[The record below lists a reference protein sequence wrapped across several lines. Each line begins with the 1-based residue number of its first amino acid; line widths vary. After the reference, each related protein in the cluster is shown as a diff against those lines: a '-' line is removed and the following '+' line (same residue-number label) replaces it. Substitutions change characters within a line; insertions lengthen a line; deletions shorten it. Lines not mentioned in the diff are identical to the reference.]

1 MTADR
6 SAKTASNSFWSPF
19 GPLIHRRA
27 SSKGSDSSRKPG
39 CEERR
44 GPEVDQQKPVARHGK
59 ALMKTTS
66 HQGFSVGLTGF
77 EPATP

>member
-1 MTADR
+1 MAGDR
-6 SAKTASNSFWSPF
+6 RAKTASKRFWSPF

-27 SSKGSDSSRKPG
+27 SSTGSDPSRRSGP
-39 CEERR
+39 EERR
-44 GPEVDQQKPVARHGK
+44 GPEGDQQKPVARHDK
-59 ALMKTTS
+59 ALMKTAS

>member
-1 MTADR
+1 MTGEA
-6 SAKTASNSFWSPF
+6 SAKTVSKRFWSPF

-27 SSKGSDSSRKPG
+27 SSQGSDSSRKPG
-39 CEERR
+39 REERR
-44 GPEVDQQKPVARHGK
+44 GPEEDQQKPVARHDK
-59 ALMKTTS
+59 ALMKTAS